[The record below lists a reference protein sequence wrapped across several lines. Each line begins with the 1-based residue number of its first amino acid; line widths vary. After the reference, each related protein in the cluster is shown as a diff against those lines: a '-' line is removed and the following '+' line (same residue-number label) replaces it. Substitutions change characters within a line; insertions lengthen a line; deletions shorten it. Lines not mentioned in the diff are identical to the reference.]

1 MYRYDEY
8 DKRIVHQ
15 RARQL
20 RDQVERRIRGELTED
35 EFRPLRLQ
43 NGLYLQLHAYM
54 LRIAI
59 PYGLLS
65 STQLRKLADITRRF
79 DRGYAHF
86 TTRQNLQLNWPK
98 LEDVPTILDE
108 LASVEMHAIQTSG
121 NCVRNITSDPFAG
134 VAKDEDVDPR
144 PYCEILRQWSTFHP
158 EFAHLPRKFKL
169 ALTGARDDRAAIAV
183 HDIGIR
189 VVRNAA
195 GEIGFEYYVGGGQGR
210 TPQLAELVSPFVP
223 ERDLLSYT
231 EAVLRVYNLD
241 GRRDNKFK
249 ARIKI
254 LVKETGIAEFTRRV
268 EEEHAKIR
276 GSAALVLDHEEVAR
290 MTAYFDAP
298 TYEHFTNGHTSVD
311 GLKLGKDRALGR
323 WVTANVIPHRVP
335 GYAIVQL
342 SLKSK
347 DLPPGDVTA
356 DQMDAAAAMADRY
369 SFGRIVVTH
378 RQNLVLTDVPIRD
391 LPAVHGELVAL
402 GLATPNVGTVTDII
416 ACPGLDYCDLANA
429 RSIPIAEQ
437 ITKRFDD
444 LDFVYDVGSL
454 TLNISGCINAC
465 GHHHVG
471 NIGILGIDK
480 MGEEFYQVMLGG
492 SAGAGVGGG
501 DASLAKILGRAFAAD
516 EVVDAVEKVVKTYVG
531 VRQADDETFIE
542 TYRRVGPEPFKE
554 ALYGAHPASSQ
565 RTAI

>member
-1 MYRYDEY
+1 MYQYDEY
-8 DKRIVHQ
+8 DRRTVEQ

-20 RDQVERRIRGELTED
+20 RDQVERRVRGELSEE

-65 STQLRKLADITRRF
+65 SVQLRKLAFVTRRF

-86 TTRQNLQLNWPK
+86 TTRQNLQLNWPR
-98 LEDVPTILDE
+98 LEDVPSILDE
-108 LASVEMHAIQTSG
+108 LAAVEMHAIQTSG
-121 NCVRNITSDPFAG
+121 NCIRNITADPFAG

-169 ALTGARDDRAAIAV
+169 ALTGATNDRAAIAV

-189 VVRNAA
+189 ALRNDA
-195 GEIGFEYYVGGGQGR
+195 GEIGFEYFVGGGQGR
-210 TPQLAELVSPFVP
+210 TPQLAERISPFVR

-241 GRRDNKFK
+241 GRRDNKYK

-254 LVKETGIAEFTRRV
+254 LVKELGAPEFTRRV
-268 EEEHAKIR
+268 EEEHAKIKDDE
-276 GSAALVLDHEEVAR
+276 GLVLDAREVAR
-290 MTAYFDAP
+290 MTAYFEP
-298 TYEHFTNGHTSVD
+298 PRYEAFTNGHTSLD
-311 GLKLGKDRALGR
+311 GLRLGKDRPLAR
-323 WVTANVIPHRVP
+323 WVTGNVIAHRAP

-356 DQMDAAAAMADRY
+356 DQMDAVAELADRY
-369 SFGRIVVTH
+369 SFGRLVVTH

-391 LPAVHGELVAL
+391 LPAVHAAL
-402 GLATPNVGTVTDII
+402 QAQGFATPNVGTVTDMI

-429 RSIPIAEQ
+429 RSIPIADQ

-444 LDFVYDVGSL
+444 LDFVFDVGPL

-501 DASLAKILGRAFAAD
+501 DASLAKILGRAFSAD
-516 EVVDAVEKVVKTYVG
+516 EIVDAVEKVVRTYVD
-531 VRQADDETFIE
+531 VRNEADETFIE
-542 TYRRVGPEPFKE
+542 TYRRLGPDPFKE
-554 ALYGAHPASSQ
+554 ALYGAHPAASQ
-565 RTAI
+565 RTAL